1 MTYLTSNTKNL
12 KKFYIPVAILFLF
25 AICTELY
32 GDIIITT
39 NDGIRLW
46 NTGLK
51 WFSIGVGY
59 PFPIYIFFAIWNFP
73 LWIIDKLSVFNLSAT
88 TNPIPWIWAKGIC
101 LCFVLIDGKL
111 IYNLCKKALKL
122 DEEKSL
128 TAMLIFL
135 TSLTTIVPAMVIAQ
149 YECIPLCFNLL
160 GITAY
165 LKDDKK
171 KFYIYFSIA
180 IVLKF
185 FALIIFIP
193 LLLIKEK
200 NIIKIFINL
209 LKGLSLFIFF
219 TIFGLIMA
227 KLFAAP
233 ASSSSGNSVTDSA
246 HLATHIFDYFTENK
260 IADYSI
266 FILFYTISCIYIWLH
281 DFSSYNKNKLIIY
294 ICAYFFTGLFI
305 CAKLGFYYWMIL
317 TVPFISI
324 LIVMSSKPLILLFL
338 TTVAQ
343 ACALIG
349 TVIGIP
355 WFFTPE
361 TIARLGLLPL
371 IHINTTPVRDL
382 SHIVGMLHLDT
393 FFKYGAELYAAIMI
407 YFLWLTRPKSDW
419 MTESESF
426 SLPRYIWLFRFAL
439 GFGFVF
445 VIYILYF
452 I

>member
-39 NDGIRLW
+39 HDGIRLW

-51 WFSIGVGY
+51 WFSYIVGY

-73 LWIIDKLSVFNLSAT
+73 IWIVDKLSSFNFSLTA
-88 TNPIPWIWAKGIC
+88 NPIPWIWAKGIC
-101 LCFVLIDGKL
+101 LLFVIIDGKL

-128 TAMLIFL
+128 TAMLLFL

-149 YECIPLCFNLL
+149 YECIPLCFILL
-160 GITAY
+160 GITSY
-165 LKDDKK
+165 LQNDKK

-185 FALIIFIP
+185 FALLIFIP
-193 LLLIKEK
+193 LILIKEK
-200 NIIKIFINL
+200 NVIKILLNL
-209 LKGLSLFIFF
+209 LKGLSLYIFF
-219 TIFGLIMA
+219 TIFGLIMV
-227 KLFAAP
+227 KLFAEP
-233 ASSSSGNSVTDSA
+233 AVISSGNSVTGSA
-246 HLATHIFDYFTENK
+246 HLAVHIFDYFTENK
-260 IADYSI
+260 ISNYST
-266 FILFYTISCIYIWLH
+266 FIVFYTITCIYIWLH
-281 DFSSYNKNKLIIY
+281 DFSSYDKNKLVIY
-294 ICAYFFTGLFI
+294 ISAFIFTGLFI
-305 CAKLGFYYWMIL
+305 CIKLGFYYWMIL

-324 LIVMSSKPLILLFL
+324 IIVMSSKPLILLFL
-338 TTVAQ
+338 TTIAQ

-349 TVIGIP
+349 VVIGIP

-371 IHINTTPVRDL
+371 IHVNTTPVRDL
-382 SHIVGMLHLDT
+382 SHIVGMLHLDS
-393 FFKYGAELYAAIMI
+393 FFKYGADLYGAIML
-407 YFLWLTRPKSDW
+407 YFLWLTRPKSEW
-419 MTESESF
+419 MTESGAC